1 MTGSGTSGIT
11 NIVLAG
17 VGGQGILLAST
28 LISEVALL
36 EGRDVK
42 ANEVHGMAQRGGS
55 VICQIRYGEK
65 VYSPLVKKGT
75 ANFLVSLEVIE
86 SLRYADFLAPGGM
99 AYINTQRIIPATV
112 SSGYAEYPADPEALI
127 EKTFPQYKTA
137 DCLKLALEAGSARC
151 VNIVMAGWL
160 SSALPFSSETWIIA
174 LKNQLKSKHL
184 EMNLK
189 AFQLGNA
196 LG

>member
-1 MTGSGTSGIT
+1 MTGTESSGIT

-17 VGGQGILLAST
+17 VGGQGIILAST
-28 LISEVALL
+28 LLSEVALL
-36 EGRDVK
+36 EGHDVK

-75 ANFLVSLEVIE
+75 AHFLMSLEVIE
-86 SLRYADFLAPGGM
+86 SLRYADYLAPEGV
-99 AYINTQRIIPATV
+99 AYINAQRIIPATV
-112 SSGYAEYPADPEALI
+112 SSGYAEYPPDPEALI
-127 EKTFPQYKTA
+127 EKTFPQYKVA

-160 SSALPFSSETWIIA
+160 SGALPFSSETWTSA
-174 LKNQLKSKHL
+174 LKGLMKSKYL

-189 AFQLGNA
+189 AFHLGKS

>member
-1 MTGSGTSGIT
+1 MTETESYGIT
-11 NIVLAG
+11 NIVIAG
-17 VGGQGILLAST
+17 VGGQGIILAST
-28 LISEVALL
+28 LLSEAALL
-36 EGRDVK
+36 EGHDVK

-75 ANFLVSLEVIE
+75 AHFLLSLEIIE
-86 SLRYADFLAPGGM
+86 SLRYADYLAPGGV
-99 AYINTQRIIPATV
+99 AYINAQRIIPATV
-112 SSGYAEYPADPEALI
+112 SSGFAEYPPDPESLI
-127 EKTFPQYKTA
+127 RKTFPQYKVA

-151 VNIVMAGWL
+151 VNIVMTGWL
-160 SSALPFSSETWIIA
+160 SNALPFSPDTWTRA
-174 LKNQLKSKHL
+174 LESQMKSKYL

-189 AFQLGNA
+189 AFHLGKA